1 MDLWLTFFTLWVGL
15 SEHTLVLSHRI
26 KGELV
31 RTPILMSLKRKSF
44 MYAITYLLIS
54 FLAACENEQPL
65 PMTNAENETVFYN
78 GEIYTV
84 NDQQAWVSAIY
95 IRNGII
101 KAVGQDEAVINA
113 ASDNAELINLRGA
126 FMMPGIHDV
135 HVHPLEAASENVQ
148 FTLDDRIQDAE
159 VYTRDIENASLD
171 NPGSGWLLGWG
182 HWIDVLLDAKRM
194 PKEIIDEVVSNRP
207 VVIMEQTSHSVWCNS
222 RALALMGVDSNTPD
236 PPGGIIMREENGEAN
251 GLLIDNAGNLLLDI
265 ALSPN
270 ADRTENDYWGL
281 VEFALPE
288 LARNGITSICDAR
301 TYWKRDHHTTW
312 QRVADEGLLTARV
325 NLGLWAYPDGEDAQ
339 QLAILKSLYT
349 NSENSLLKINQIKLY
364 ADGIIHNTTS
374 AMHETYRVNYFGF
387 PINKG
392 LNYFTQERVA
402 TYIRELENVG
412 FDFHIHAIGN
422 RGVHESLNAIELS
435 ATQRGRHR
443 LTHVEYVDPV
453 DVARF
458 AQLNVTADAQVAG
471 DFSQPARWHDNDY
484 LIGSALNDNVIPIK
498 SLANAGARLTL
509 SSDWDVS
516 ELNPFIG
523 MSNAVGRSPQ
533 EVSLE
538 EAIKAYTINPAYV
551 MRQEEKVG
559 TIEVGKEADLIILDR
574 NLFDISASQIRN
586 TQVNATYLRGEL
598 VYQR

>member
-1 MDLWLTFFTLWVGL
+1 MNVITF
-15 SEHTLVLSHRI
+15 
-26 KGELV
+26 
-31 RTPILMSLKRKSF
+31 
-44 MYAITYLLIS
+44 LLIS
-54 FLAACENEQPL
+54 LLVACENEQPI
-65 PMTNAENETVFYN
+65 PMPNAQNEIVFYN
-78 GEIYTV
+78 GDIYTV
-84 NDQQAWVSAIY
+84 NEAQPWVSAVY
-95 IRNGII
+95 IRNG
-101 KAVGQDEAVINA
+101 VIVQIGEDDQVLNA
-113 ASDNAELINLRGA
+113 ASEKAELVNLRGR

-159 VYTRDIENASLD
+159 VYARDIENASLD

-182 HWIDVLLDAKRM
+182 HWIDVLLDAERM
-194 PKEIIDEVVSNRP
+194 PKEIIDEVVPNRP

-222 RALALMGVDSNTPD
+222 RALTLMGVESNTPN

-265 ALSPN
+265 ALSPT

-281 VEFALPE
+281 VEFALSE

-301 TYWKRDHHTTW
+301 TYWKRNHHITW
-312 QRVADEGLLTARV
+312 KRVADEGLLTARV
-325 NLGLWAYPDGEDAQ
+325 NLGLWAYPDEEDAQ
-339 QLAILKSLYT
+339 QLATLKSLYA
-349 NSENSLLKINQIKLY
+349 NSENSLLRINQIKLY

-374 AMHETYRVNYFGF
+374 AMHEPYRVNYFGF

-392 LNYFTQERVA
+392 LTYFTQERVA
-402 TYIRELENVG
+402 TYIRELESVG

-435 ATQRGRHR
+435 GTQRGRHR

-453 DVARF
+453 DMARF

-471 DFSQPARWHDNDY
+471 DFSQPAHWHDNDY
-484 LIGSALNDNVIPIK
+484 LIGSALNDNVIPLK

-523 MSNAVGRSPQ
+523 MGNAVTRIPQ

-538 EAIKAYTINPAYV
+538 EAIKAYTLNPAYV
-551 MRQEEKVG
+551 MRQEDKVG
-559 TIEVGKEADLIILDR
+559 SIEVGKEADLIILDR
-574 NLFDISASQIRN
+574 NLFDISPSQIRN
-586 TQVNATYLRGEL
+586 TRVNATYLRGEV

>member
-1 MDLWLTFFTLWVGL
+1 MN
-15 SEHTLVLSHRI
+15 
-26 KGELV
+26 
-31 RTPILMSLKRKSF
+31 
-44 MYAITYLLIS
+44 AITFLLIS
-54 FLAACENEQPL
+54 FLIACENEQPV
-65 PMTNAENETVFYN
+65 PMANTENEVVFYN
-78 GEIYTV
+78 GDIYTV
-84 NDQQAWVSAIY
+84 NEQQVWVSAIY

-101 KAVGQDEAVINA
+101 EAVGQDEAVFNA
-113 ASDNAELINLRGA
+113 ASEDAELINLRGA

-159 VYTRDIENASLD
+159 VYARDIENAALD

-182 HWIDVLLDAKRM
+182 HWIDVLLDAERM
-194 PKEIIDEVVSNRP
+194 PKEIIDEVVPNRP

-236 PPGGIIMREENGEAN
+236 PPGGIIMRENGEAN

-270 ADRTENDYWGL
+270 TDRTENDYWGL

-301 TYWKRDHHTTW
+301 TYWKRNHHITW
-312 QRVADEGLLTARV
+312 KRVADEGLLTARV
-325 NLGLWAYPDGEDAQ
+325 NLGLWAYPDADDAQ
-339 QLAILKSLYT
+339 QLATLKSLYT

-374 AMHETYRVNYFGF
+374 AMHEEYRVNYFGF

-392 LNYFTQERVA
+392 LNYFSQDRA
-402 TYIRELENVG
+402 ARYIIELESVG

-435 ATQRGRHR
+435 GTSRGRHR
-443 LTHVEYVDPV
+443 LTHVEYVDAV
-453 DVARF
+453 DIARF

-516 ELNPFIG
+516 ELNPFVG
-523 MSNAVGRSPQ
+523 MSNAVSRSPQ
-533 EVSLE
+533 EISLA

-551 MRQEEKVG
+551 MRQEDKVG

-574 NLFDISASQIRN
+574 NLFDISPSQIRN
-586 TQVNATYLRGEL
+586 TLVNATYLRGEL
-598 VYQR
+598 VFQR

>member
-1 MDLWLTFFTLWVGL
+1 
-15 SEHTLVLSHRI
+15 
-26 KGELV
+26 
-31 RTPILMSLKRKSF
+31 MSLKRKSF
-44 MYAITYLLIS
+44 MNAITYLLIS
-54 FLAACENEQPL
+54 LLIACENEQPV
-65 PMTNAENETVFYN
+65 PMSNTENEVVFYN
-78 GEIYTV
+78 GDIYTV

-101 KAVGQDEAVINA
+101 EALGQDEVVINA
-113 ASDNAELINLRGA
+113 ASEDAELINLRGA

-148 FTLDDRIQDAE
+148 FTLDDRVQDAE
-159 VYTRDIENASLD
+159 AYARDIENASLD

-182 HWIDVLLDAKRM
+182 HWIDVLLDAGRM
-194 PKEIIDEVVSNRP
+194 PKEIIDEVVPNRP

-222 RALALMGVDSNTPD
+222 RALALMGVDRNAPD

-270 ADRTENDYWGL
+270 RDRTENDYWGL

-288 LARNGITSICDAR
+288 LAKNGITSICDAR
-301 TYWKRDHHTTW
+301 TYWKRDHHKTW
-312 QRVADEGLLTARV
+312 KRVADEGLLTARV
-325 NLGLWAYPDGEDAQ
+325 NLGLWAYPDEEDAQ
-339 QLAILKSLYT
+339 QLAILNSLYT
-349 NSENSLLKINQIKLY
+349 NHENSLLKINQIKLY
-364 ADGIIHNTTS
+364 TDGIIHNTTS
-374 AMHETYRVNYFGF
+374 AMHEAYRVNYFGF

-402 TYIRELENVG
+402 RYISELESVG

-435 ATQRGRHR
+435 GTQSGRHR

-484 LIGSALNDNVIPIK
+484 LIGSALNENVIPIK
-498 SLANAGARLTL
+498 SLTDAGARLTL

-523 MSNAVGRSPQ
+523 MGNAVTRSPQ

-559 TIEVGKEADLIILDR
+559 TLEVGKEADLIILDR
-574 NLFDISASQIRN
+574 NLFDISALQIRN
-586 TQVNATYLRGEL
+586 TRVNATYLRGGL
-598 VYQR
+598 VYLR